1 MRLLYQGC
9 GSSESKSTS
18 WSSSSSLL
26 VSSSYH
32 VASYSSSTSTSYQQ
46 QLSSMRRS
54 KPLFSEQMWI
64 LFSISRNCVFRKT
77 FVADLNPRV
86 FLVLFFSEIPSQC
99 ISRSTMLVLLL
110 FDFRSASSSF
120 LLLHLVA
127 GADPLNRYAGF
138 L

>member
-1 MRLLYQGC
+1 MGVIIIITIVIIISC
-9 GSSESKSTS
+9 NN
-18 WSSSSSLL
+18 
-26 VSSSYH
+26 
-32 VASYSSSTSTSYQQ
+32 
-46 QLSSMRRS
+46 
-54 KPLFSEQMWI
+54 LFIININVINSNSFPPGEQKWI
-64 LFSISRNCVFRKT
+64 LFFISWNCVLRKI
-77 FVADLNPRV
+77 FVADLSPRAFV
-86 FLVLFFSEIPSQC
+86 VLLFSEFPSWR